1 MYEGIESTLSKFT
14 DRTKPGRVRP
24 QQSGELGK
32 EEPDKVQQG
41 QMQSPLHLGKN
52 NHMAEVI
59 EKACYSTKK
68 PSNGKQV
75 LIMIAV
81 RMKKLQTE
89 IISFIPI

>member
-1 MYEGIESTLSKFT
+1 VTQPPPWGAYFSVLW
-14 DRTKPGRVRP
+14 
-24 QQSGELGK
+24 
-32 EEPDKVQQG
+32 
-41 QMQSPLHLGKN
+41 
-52 NHMAEVI
+52 AEVI